1 MATGIRNPEA
11 SPKRPKS
18 ERSHRLT
25 VSYLGTGFSGLQ
37 IQPGKRTVQGELEKA
52 LQQIWGYRISAQP
65 SGRTDTGVHA
75 LAQIVSFD
83 APPKYSSSVLIRAL
97 NHNLPPDVR
106 ISNARLMPRPFHAR
120 FDAKG
125 KTYEYHVFNHPVAD
139 PFLLDRA
146 LHMPRPLDIPAM
158 RKAARLLVGRHDFAS
173 FTSNPGYERETTV
186 RTIRRLSIIP
196 RGPLLVFTVSADGF
210 LYRMVRNIMGAL
222 LKVGRGRLE
231 HAGFKQAFNARSRS
245 AAPETAPAHGLYLK
259 RVQYAKPPRR
269 KKK

>member
-1 MATGIRNPEA
+1 VAGGQRDAEK
-11 SPKRPKS
+11 SPQHSKTN
-18 ERSHRLT
+18 RSHRLT

-52 LQQIWGYRISAQP
+52 LQQIWGFRISAQP

-83 APPKYSSSVLIRAL
+83 APPKHSAAVLVRAL
-97 NHNLPPDVR
+97 NHNLPHDVR
-106 ISNARLMPRPFHAR
+106 ILNARLTAKPFHAR

-125 KTYEYHVFNHPVAD
+125 KTYEYRVLNRPVAD

-146 LHMPRPLDIPAM
+146 LHMPRPLDVTAM
-158 RKAARLLVGRHDFAS
+158 RKAARLLVGKHDFAS

-186 RTIRRLSIIP
+186 RTIRRLSIVQ

-210 LYRMVRNIMGAL
+210 LYRMVRNIVGAL
-222 LKVGRGRLE
+222 LKIGRGHLDQD
-231 HAGFKQAFNARSRS
+231 GFKKAFHARRRS

-259 RVQYAKPPRR
+259 QVRY
-269 KKK
+269 